1 MEKYLEKQRQIDDLK
16 SNLFE
21 KGLLLSSRVKKLY
34 NLNKINENQYKNAD
48 LILSLTTYNLG
59 CCSKRYTITGL
70 QKIAKRFE
78 KYDSELLTL
87 EK

>member
-1 MEKYLEKQRQIDDLK
+1 MEQYLQKQGQIDELK
-16 SNLFE
+16 RELFE
-21 KGLLLSSRVKKLY
+21 KGLLLSERVKKLFD
-34 NLNKINENQYKNAD
+34 LQKITENQYKAAD

-59 CCSKRYTITGL
+59 CYAKKYTITGL

-78 KYDSELLTL
+78 KYDNELLTL